1 MQIDYDYLNEIFK
14 VFLDSEAPTVDWES
28 FEELRNNNGNND
40 NFIFHI
46 RLLSDGGLIA
56 NTNGE
61 SSVESLG
68 ILPTAFDYVISI
80 TPWRLTLNGHDFA
93 NKLAK
98 PEVLSVI
105 KDKFK
110 KDGLST
116 VMEVATEI
124 VKQIANK
131 KLEELFK

>member
-1 MQIDYDYLNEIFK
+1 MQINYEYLNEIFK
-14 VFLDSEAPTVDWES
+14 VFLDSELPTVDWES
-28 FEELRNNNGNND
+28 FEELRNGNEHD
-40 NFIFHI
+40 EIFIFHI
-46 RLLSDGGLIA
+46 RLLSDGRLIS
-56 NTNGE
+56 NINGE
-61 SSVESLG
+61 SSIKSLG
-68 ILPTAFDYVISI
+68 ILPTACDYVISI

-98 PEVLSVI
+98 PEVLAVI

-131 KLEELFK
+131 KLEEIFK